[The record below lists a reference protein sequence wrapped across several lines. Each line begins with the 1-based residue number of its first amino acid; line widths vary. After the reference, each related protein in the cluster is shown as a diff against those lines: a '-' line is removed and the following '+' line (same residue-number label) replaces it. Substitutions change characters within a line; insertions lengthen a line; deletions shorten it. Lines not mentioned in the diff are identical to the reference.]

1 MKSKKNYVVSGVFAL
16 LAIILIVLVKT
27 FDVAVWEVTGTPIG
41 FYGINTA
48 VHKFFGM
55 NIIWYTITEAFGI
68 LALAVCAVFAFVG
81 LLQLIKRKS
90 LFKVDS
96 LIIKLGGLYA
106 VVIVLY
112 ALFEKVVINYR
123 PEYLVQDELE
133 ASFPS
138 SHTMLICVVMGST
151 IMVLGKY
158 LKNEK
163 IANIL
168 KICCALIMVA
178 TVIGRLICGVHW
190 FTDIIGGILISTAL
204 LAFFA
209 GIASKEL
216 DQ

>member
-1 MKSKKNYVVSGVFAL
+1 MKSKKSFVVSGVFAL
-16 LAIILIVLVKT
+16 LAIILIVMVKN

-48 VHKFFGM
+48 AHKFFGM
-55 NIIWYTITEAFGI
+55 NIIWYEITEIFGI
-68 LALAVCAVFAFVG
+68 LALLVCAVFAFVG
-81 LLQLIKRKS
+81 LVQLIKRKS
-90 LFKVDS
+90 LFKVDL

-106 VVIVLY
+106 VVLMLY

-158 LKNEK
+158 IRNE
-163 IANIL
+163 NLLRIL
-168 KICCALIMVA
+168 KICCAIIMVV
-178 TVIGRLICGVHW
+178 TVVGRLICGVHW
-190 FTDIIGGILISTAL
+190 FTDIMGGIFISTAL
-204 LAFFA
+204 LALFR
-209 GIASKEL
+209 GIAAPEL
-216 DQ
+216 EQ